1 MALETISQILSP
13 TNATYVNGVSA
24 RRNFSAA
31 VLENMYQGLVEKADR
46 GVNDEFVST
55 KDAEESAQVFV
66 NRILPTKMQPREM
79 GASVNGGS
87 FSANQHYTQ
96 TITVAIDILMV
107 LDDPIIIPR
116 ARQDMIP
123 VDLLAKQTKIYS
135 DRLAT
140 ILNGATAASKLMK
153 SWLAEAE
160 GKEIN
165 KKIISATD
173 IANSTQADNKVLKKF
188 IEANSM
194 LDEGDMENGIDIFP
208 LDTRIAVFKVSY
220 RAVLKGSGVLQLGG
234 ANYGYEIAQ
243 HGGVDKEGR
252 VRTVEDGYIGEIDGV
267 PCHLLSNESLQHASQ
282 FLGLPAL
289 ELKNAPFSGYIASSY
304 ANARGISASEQTKVV
319 DAISGQ
325 GLVLQPYTKFGVAC
339 WYEKGNVIITSAE
352 YNPIKGLKDLV
363 GDNLVSGKTLTFK
376 VKPAGSRLYPA
387 INSAITL
394 SSSAFTVNA
403 TALDD
408 FNGEHVAAAWYA
420 VGTTPAT
427 TVAEFLA
434 LCAAGED
441 GTFTLGTSK
450 SFTTGLE
457 ANQYVSWLVIADDGS
472 VALASKKYVG

>member
-13 TNATYVNGVSA
+13 TNATYINGVSA

-66 NRILPTKMQPREM
+66 NRVLPTKMQPREM

-140 ILNGATAASKLMK
+140 ILNGATASSKLMK

-165 KKIISATD
+165 KKVISASD
-173 IANSTQADNKVLKKF
+173 ITNSTTADNKVLKKF
-188 IEANSM
+188 IEANSL

-220 RAVLKGSGVLQLGG
+220 RAVLKGSGVLNLGG

-252 VRTVEDGYIGEIDGV
+252 VRTVEDGFIGEIDGV
-267 PCHLLSNESLQHASQ
+267 PCHLISNESLQHASQ
-282 FLGLPAL
+282 FLGLPVL
-289 ELKNAPFSGYIASSY
+289 ELKNSPFSGYIASSY

-339 WYEKGNVIITSAE
+339 WYEKGNVIITSAD
-352 YNPIKGLKDLV
+352 YNPIKGLKDLFN
-363 GDNLVSGKTLTFK
+363 DNTIVFK

-387 INSAITL
+387 INSTITL
-394 SSSAFTVNA
+394 SASAFTVNA

-408 FNGEHVAAAWYA
+408 FNTDHVKGAWYV
-420 VGTTPAT
+420 VGDTPAT

-434 LCAAGED
+434 LCGTGEN

-450 SFTTGLE
+450 SFTATLS
-457 ANQYVSWLVIADDGS
+457 NNDYVSFLVIADDGS
-472 VALASKKYVG
+472 VALANKKYIAG

>member
-140 ILNGATAASKLMK
+140 ILNGATASSKLMK

-165 KKIISATD
+165 KKVISASD
-173 IANSTQADNKVLKKF
+173 ITNSTTADNKVLKKF

-220 RAVLKGSGVLQLGG
+220 RAVLKGSGVLNLGG

-252 VRTVEDGYIGEIDGV
+252 VRTVEDGFVGEIDGV
-267 PCHLLSNESLQHASQ
+267 PCHLISNESLQHASQ

-289 ELKNAPFSGYIASSY
+289 ELKNSPFSGYIASSY

-339 WYEKGNVIITSAE
+339 WFEKGNVIITNAE
-352 YNPIKGLKDLV
+352 YNPIKGLKDLFN
-363 GDNLVSGKTLTFK
+363 DNTIVFK
-376 VKPAGSRLYPA
+376 VKPAGSRLYPV
-387 INSAITL
+387 INSTITL

-408 FNGEHVAAAWYA
+408 FNTDHVKGAWYV
-420 VGTTPAT
+420 VGATPAT

-434 LCAAGED
+434 LCED
-441 GTFTLGTSK
+441 GENATFTLGTSK
-450 SFTTGLE
+450 SFTATLS
-457 ANQYVSWLVIADDGS
+457 NNDYVSFLVIADDGS
-472 VALASKKYVG
+472 VALANKKYIAG

>member
-13 TNATYVNGVSA
+13 TNATYINGVSA

-31 VLENMYQGLVEKADR
+31 VLENMYQGLVEKNDR

-96 TITVAIDILMV
+96 TVTVAIDILMV

-153 SWLAEAE
+153 SWYAEAL

-165 KKIISATD
+165 KKVISASD
-173 IANSTQADNKVLKKF
+173 ITNSTTADNKVLKKF

-220 RAVLKGSGVLQLGG
+220 RAVLKGSGVLNLGG

-252 VRTVEDGYIGEIDGV
+252 VRTVEDGFIGEIDGV

-304 ANARGISASEQTKVV
+304 ANARGISATEQTKVV

-339 WYEKGNVIITSAE
+339 WYEKGNVIITSAD
-352 YNPIKGLKDLV
+352 YNPIKALYDLF
-363 GDNLVSGKTLTFK
+363 DDSTIAFK
-376 VKPAGSRLYPA
+376 VKPAGSRLYPV
-387 INSAITL
+387 INTSITL
-394 SSSAFTVNA
+394 SSTAFTVNA

-408 FNGEHVAAAWYA
+408 FNASHLKGAWYA
-420 VGTTPAT
+420 VGATPAA
-427 TVAEFLA
+427 TVAEFMA
-434 LCAAGED
+434 LVAAGED
-441 GTFTLGTSK
+441 GSFTLGTSK
-450 SFTTGLE
+450 SFTAELTDG
-457 ANQYVSWLVIADDGS
+457 QYVSWLVIADDGS
-472 VALASKKYVG
+472 VALASKQYVAG

>member
-140 ILNGATAASKLMK
+140 ILNGATASSKLMK

-160 GKEIN
+160 GREIN
-165 KKIISATD
+165 KKVISAVD
-173 IANSTQADNKVLKKF
+173 IAGSTTADNKVLKKF

-220 RAVLKGSGVLQLGG
+220 RAVLKGSGVLNLGG

-243 HGGVDKEGR
+243 HGGVDREGR
-252 VRTVEDGYIGEIDGV
+252 VRTVEDGFIGEIDGV
-267 PCHLLSNESLQHASQ
+267 PCHLISNESLQHASQ

-289 ELKNAPFSGYIASSY
+289 ELKNSPFSGYIASSY

-339 WYEKGNVIITSAE
+339 WYEKGNVIITSAD
-352 YNPIKGLKDLV
+352 YNPIKGLKDLFN
-363 GDNLVSGKTLTFK
+363 DNTIVFK
-376 VKPAGSRLYPA
+376 VKPAGSRLYPVIA
-387 INSAITL
+387 NAITL
-394 SSSAFTVNA
+394 TSSAFTVNA
-403 TALDD
+403 EAEDD
-408 FNGEHVAAAWYA
+408 FGTDHVKGAWYV
-420 VGTTPAT
+420 VGATPAT
-427 TVAEFLA
+427 TVAEFLD
-434 LCAAGED
+434 LCATGED

-450 SFTTGLE
+450 SFTATLNEG
-457 ANQYVSWLVIADDGS
+457 QYVSWLVIADDGS
-472 VALASKKYVG
+472 VALASKQYTA

>member
-140 ILNGATAASKLMK
+140 ILNGATASSKLMK

-160 GKEIN
+160 GKAIN
-165 KKIISATD
+165 KKVISVADIEASTLTD
-173 IANSTQADNKVLKKF
+173 NRVLKQF

-220 RAVLKGSGVLQLGG
+220 RAVLKGSGVLNLGG

-267 PCHLLSNESLQHASQ
+267 PCHLISNESLQHASQ

-289 ELKNAPFSGYIASSY
+289 ELKNSPFSGYIASSY

-339 WYEKGNVIITSAE
+339 WYEKGNVIITNAE
-352 YNPIKGLKDLV
+352 YNPIKGLKELYD
-363 GDNLVSGKTLTFK
+363 DNTIVFK
-376 VKPAGSRLYPA
+376 VKPAGSRLYPV
-387 INSAITL
+387 IDSTITL
-394 SSSAFTVNA
+394 TASAFTVNA
-403 TALDD
+403 EAKDD
-408 FNGEHVAAAWYA
+408 FGTDHVKGAWYV

-434 LCAAGED
+434 LCDDGEN

-450 SFTTGLE
+450 SFTNALTGTK
-457 ANQYVSWLVIADDGS
+457 YVSFMVIADDGS
-472 VALASKKYVG
+472 VALANKKIVVE

>member
-140 ILNGATAASKLMK
+140 ILNGATTASKLMK

-165 KKIISATD
+165 KKVISASD
-173 IANSTQADNKVLKKF
+173 ITNSTTADNKVLKKF
-188 IEANSM
+188 IEANSL

-220 RAVLKGSGVLQLGG
+220 RAVLKGSGVLNLGG

-243 HGGVDKEGR
+243 HGGVDREGR
-252 VRTVEDGYIGEIDGV
+252 VRTVEDGFIGEIDGV

-289 ELKNAPFSGYIASSY
+289 ELKNSPFSGYIASSY

-339 WYEKGNVIITSAE
+339 WYEKGNVIITNAE
-352 YNPIKGLKDLV
+352 YNPIKELKDLFN
-363 GDNLVSGKTLTFK
+363 DNTIVFK
-376 VKPAGSRLYPA
+376 VKPAGSRLYPVIA
-387 INSAITL
+387 SAITL
-394 SSSAFTVNA
+394 TSTAFTVNA
-403 TALDD
+403 EAKDD
-408 FNGEHVAAAWYA
+408 FGTDHVKGAWYV
-420 VGTTPAT
+420 VGATPAT
-427 TVAEFLA
+427 NVAEFMA
-434 LCAAGED
+434 LCATGED

-450 SFTTGLE
+450 SFTTELT

-472 VALASKKYVG
+472 VALASKKYEG

>member
-140 ILNGATAASKLMK
+140 ILNGATASSKLMK

-165 KKIISATD
+165 KKVISASD
-173 IANSTQADNKVLKKF
+173 ITNSTTADNKVLKKF
-188 IEANSM
+188 IEANSL

-220 RAVLKGSGVLQLGG
+220 RAVLKGSGVLNLGG

-252 VRTVEDGYIGEIDGV
+252 VRTVEDGFVGEIDGV
-267 PCHLLSNESLQHASQ
+267 PCHLISNESLQHASQ

-289 ELKNAPFSGYIASSY
+289 ELKNSPFSGYIASSY

-339 WYEKGNVIITSAE
+339 WYEKGNVIITNAE
-352 YNPIKGLKDLV
+352 YNPIKGLKDLFN
-363 GDNLVSGKTLTFK
+363 DNTIVFK
-376 VKPAGSRLYPA
+376 VKPAGSRLYPV
-387 INSAITL
+387 INSTITL

-408 FNGEHVAAAWYA
+408 FNTDHVKGAWYV
-420 VGTTPAT
+420 VGATPAT

-434 LCAAGED
+434 LCED
-441 GTFTLGTSK
+441 GENATFTLGTSK
-450 SFTTGLE
+450 SFTATLS
-457 ANQYVSWLVIADDGS
+457 NNDYVSFLVIADDGS
-472 VALASKKYVG
+472 VALANKKYIAG

>member
-13 TNATYVNGVSA
+13 TNATYINGVSA

-140 ILNGATAASKLMK
+140 ILNGATTASKLMK
-153 SWLAEAE
+153 SWLDEAHGE
-160 GKEIN
+160 EIN
-165 KKIISATD
+165 KKVISATD
-173 IANSTQADNKVLKKF
+173 IANSTTADNKVLKKF
-188 IEANSM
+188 IEANSL

-220 RAVLKGSGVLQLGG
+220 RAVLKGSGVLNLGG

-243 HGGVDKEGR
+243 HGGLDKEGR
-252 VRTVEDGYIGEIDGV
+252 VRTVEDGFVGEIDGV

-289 ELKNAPFSGYIASSY
+289 ELKKSPFSGYIASSY

-339 WYEKGNVIITSAE
+339 WYAKGNVIITDAD
-352 YNPIKGLKDLV
+352 YNPIKGLYDLFGETGV
-363 GDNLVSGKTLTFK
+363 AYK
-376 VKPAGSRLYPA
+376 VKPAGSRLYPVIPA
-387 INSAITL
+387 TGIVLTSNTAFTL
-394 SSSAFTVNA
+394 SGVVAE
-403 TALDD
+403 DD
-408 FNGEHVAAAWYA
+408 FGTDHVKGAWYV
-420 VGTTPAT
+420 VGATPAT
-427 TVAEFLA
+427 TVAEFVA
-434 LCAAGED
+434 LCEDGEN
-441 GTFTLGTSK
+441 GTFTIGTSK
-450 SFTTGLE
+450 SFTASLSDKD
-457 ANQYVSWLVIADDGS
+457 YVSCLIMADDGS
-472 VALASKKYVG
+472 VALVHKQYVAG

>member
-140 ILNGATAASKLMK
+140 ILNGATASSKLMK

-165 KKIISATD
+165 KKVISASD
-173 IANSTQADNKVLKKF
+173 ITNSTTADNKVLKKF
-188 IEANSM
+188 IEANSL

-220 RAVLKGSGVLQLGG
+220 RAVLKGSGVLNLGG

-252 VRTVEDGYIGEIDGV
+252 VRTVEDGFVGEIDGV
-267 PCHLLSNESLQHASQ
+267 PCHLISNESLQHASQ

-289 ELKNAPFSGYIASSY
+289 ELKNSPFSGYIASSY

-339 WYEKGNVIITSAE
+339 WFEKGNVIITNAE
-352 YNPIKGLKDLV
+352 YNPIKGLKDLFN
-363 GDNLVSGKTLTFK
+363 DNTIVFK
-376 VKPAGSRLYPA
+376 VKPAGSRLYPV
-387 INSAITL
+387 INSTITL

-408 FNGEHVAAAWYA
+408 FNTDHVKGAWYV
-420 VGTTPAT
+420 VGATPAT

-434 LCAAGED
+434 LCED
-441 GTFTLGTSK
+441 GENATFTLGTSK
-450 SFTTGLE
+450 SFTATLS
-457 ANQYVSWLVIADDGS
+457 NNDYVSFLVIADDGS
-472 VALASKKYVG
+472 VALANKKYIAG

>member
-140 ILNGATAASKLMK
+140 ILNGATASSKLMK

-165 KKIISATD
+165 KKVISASD
-173 IANSTQADNKVLKKF
+173 ITNSTTADNKVLKKF
-188 IEANSM
+188 IEANSL

-220 RAVLKGSGVLQLGG
+220 RAVLKGSGVLNLGG

-252 VRTVEDGYIGEIDGV
+252 VRTVEDGFVGEIDGV
-267 PCHLLSNESLQHASQ
+267 PCHLISNESLQHASQ

-289 ELKNAPFSGYIASSY
+289 ELKNSPFSGYIASSY

-339 WYEKGNVIITSAE
+339 WYEKGNVIITNAE
-352 YNPIKGLKDLV
+352 YNPIKGLKDLFD
-363 GDNLVSGKTLTFK
+363 DNTIVFK
-376 VKPAGSRLYPA
+376 VKPAGSRLYPV
-387 INSAITL
+387 INSTITL

-408 FNGEHVAAAWYA
+408 FNTDHVKGAWYV
-420 VGTTPAT
+420 VGATPAT

-434 LCAAGED
+434 LCED
-441 GTFTLGTSK
+441 GENATFTLGTSK
-450 SFTTGLE
+450 SFTATLS
-457 ANQYVSWLVIADDGS
+457 NNDYVSFLVIADDGS
-472 VALASKKYVG
+472 VALANKKYIAG